1 MKAEILMIGTE
12 LLLGQIEDTNATFMA
27 RTLADSGIDLY
38 QKSTVGDNTERIV
51 NVLRAALDRSD
62 VVLCSGGLGPTEDDI
77 TRECVAQVLDRP
89 LEYHSEIFELIEF
102 MFARYRLQVTENNK
116 RQAMVPR
123 GAIVVENPNGTAPG
137 LIVDDPKGIVI
148 CMPGVP
154 RELYPMMTE
163 RVIPWLRDRF
173 HLDEVLHY
181 RVLKICG
188 LGESHI
194 DQVIGDLILNSKN
207 PTVGVLASPAA
218 VRVRIAAKAKSRAEA
233 EALIDPVDQEIRRRL
248 PNMIMG
254 VDDDTVEGVVDR
266 LMADREWT
274 FAVTETASGG
284 AIAQRLIAA
293 GSSQFAGGR
302 VVRMESLDLDNASR
316 TARSLAETV
325 QEEFSA
331 TCGLAVL
338 SDPNAGATIVAFVHP
353 NGAEEWVFGRA
364 GTGDIMQSRISTVS
378 LEFVRRFL
386 VGAPV
391 QVGRT

>member
-1 MKAEILMIGTE
+1 MIGTE

-51 NVLRAALDRSD
+51 NVLRAALERSD

-89 LEYHSEIFELIEF
+89 LEYHEEIFEIIES
-102 MFARYRLQVTENNK
+102 MFARYRLRVTENNK

-154 RELYPMMTE
+154 RELYPMLTE

-181 RVLKICG
+181 RVLKVCG

-194 DQVIGDLILNSKN
+194 DQAIGDLILNSKN
-207 PTVGVLASPAA
+207 PTVGVLANPAA
-218 VRVRIAAKAKSRAEA
+218 VRIRIAAKAKSRAEA
-233 EALIDPVDQEIRRRL
+233 EALIEPVDAEIRRRL
-248 PNMIMG
+248 PDLVMG

-266 LMADREWT
+266 LMAERDWT
-274 FAVTETASGG
+274 FAVAETASGG

-293 GSSQFAGGR
+293 GSTQFAGAR
-302 VVRMESLDLDNASR
+302 VVRMETLNLDDVSG
-316 TARSLAETV
+316 TGRSLASSV
-325 QEEFSA
+325 RDEFGA
-331 TCGLAVL
+331 TCGLAVV
-338 SDPNAGATIVAFVHP
+338 SDPNAGATVVSFLHP
-353 NGAEEWVFGRA
+353 QGPEEWVFGRA
-364 GTGDIMQSRISTVS
+364 GTGDIMQARIATVS

-391 QVGRT
+391 QVGRV

>member
-1 MKAEILMIGTE
+1 MIGTE

-27 RTLADSGIDLY
+27 RTLADAGIDLY

-51 NVLRAALDRSD
+51 NALQAALSRSD

-89 LEYHSEIFELIEF
+89 LEYHEQIFAHIEE
-102 MFARYRLQVTENNK
+102 MFARYRLRITENNK

-137 LIVDDPKGIVI
+137 LIVDDPKGIVV

-154 RELYPMMTE
+154 RELYPMMTD

-173 HLDEVLHY
+173 NLDQVLHY

-194 DQVIGDLILNSKN
+194 DHAIGDLILNSKN
-207 PTVGVLASPAA
+207 PTVGVLANPAA
-218 VRVRIAAKAKSRAEA
+218 VRVRIAAKAKSRADA
-233 EALIDPVDQEIRRRL
+233 DALIDPVDQEIRRRL

-254 VDDDTVEGVVDR
+254 VDDDTVESVVNGLLAERD
-266 LMADREWT
+266 WT
-274 FAVTETASGG
+274 FAVVETASGG
-284 AIAQRLIAA
+284 AIAQRMISA
-293 GSSQFAGGR
+293 GATQFAGAR
-302 VVRMESLDLDNASR
+302 VLRMESLDLEDTSK
-316 TARSLAETV
+316 TARRLAHSV
-325 QEEFSA
+325 RDEFS
-331 TCGLAVL
+331 TSCGMAVI
-338 SDPNAGATIVAFVHP
+338 SDPSAAATIVSFVHP
-353 NGAEEWVFGRA
+353 AGAEEWVVGRA
-364 GTGDIMQSRISTVS
+364 GTSDIAQARIATVS

-391 QVGRT
+391 HSAR